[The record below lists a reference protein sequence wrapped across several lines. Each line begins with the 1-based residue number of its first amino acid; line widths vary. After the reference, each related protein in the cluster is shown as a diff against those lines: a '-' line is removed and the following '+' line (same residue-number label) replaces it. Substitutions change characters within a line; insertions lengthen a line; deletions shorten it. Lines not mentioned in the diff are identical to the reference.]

1 MAKVD
6 IKSESNLSLLKMLK
20 GQPSY
25 AAQTYIVN
33 ELIERVEKQ
42 SGFGRIDLIKEK
54 LAEIESDDRYKAPP
68 ATVTS
73 NAPLAL
79 IQTNLESSARTLR
92 WVLKILE

>member
-20 GQPSY
+20 GQTSY

-33 ELIERVEKQ
+33 ELIERLEKRT
-42 SGFGRIDLIKEK
+42 GFGRIDLIKEK
-54 LAEIESDDRYKAPP
+54 LEEIESDERYKAKP
-68 ATVTS
+68 AIVTI

-79 IQTNLESSARTLR
+79 IQTNLESSAQTLR